1 MKISPKLRL
10 PHRSDFSR
18 FGMPFDLR
26 NEVQTFQ
33 RFINKV
39 LHGLDFCYAYM
50 DILIASSTKE
60 EHLKPEGIIPCIHI
74 QLNQTN
80 AFSGLCKSF
89 LRYLVSEEGTF
100 ITGESSSHRRLQKIR
115 DY

>member
-1 MKISPKLRL
+1 
-10 PHRSDFSR
+10 
-18 FGMPFDLR
+18 MPFDLR

-60 EHLKPEGIIPCIHI
+60 EHLKPEGIIPCIQHTI
-74 QLNQTN
+74 
-80 AFSGLCKSF
+80 KSDKCIF
-89 LRYLVSEEGTF
+89 GAVQVIPEILSV
-100 ITGESSSHRRLQKIR
+100 RRR
-115 DY
+115 DVHYRRKFKP